1 MKKSKKF
8 KYQLI
13 LLFLLS
19 FGISNAQEFLT
30 IIMLRQILQMELF
43 LKEKI
48 QAVLNSNSVS
58 FTSSDNAARN
68 RTSNAQVQASN
79 NVNTLDLNYSQLN
92 QVNAADYQNI
102 KNCIVKV
109 TSVVS
114 AIDLNALNQ
123 FENLEIIHIII
134 ETPSLTGD
142 IRQLITMNNT
152 TVLISYQISI
162 PQ

>member
-19 FGISNAQEFLT
+19 FGISNAQEF
-30 IIMLRQILQMELF
+30 F
-43 LKEKI
+43 NYNNVASNSSNGAVLKEKI

-58 FTSSDNAARN
+58 FTSNNAARN

>member
-1 MKKSKKF
+1 MKKSEKF

-19 FGISNAQEFLT
+19 FGISNAQEFFNYNNAT
-30 IIMLRQILQMELF
+30 SNSSNGTV

-48 QAVLNSNSVS
+48 KTVLNSDSVS
-58 FTSSDNAARN
+58 FTSNNTARN
-68 RTSNAQVQASN
+68 RTSNVQVQASN
-79 NVNTLDLNYSQLN
+79 NINTLDLDYSQLN
-92 QVNAADYQNI
+92 EVNATDYQNI

-109 TSVVS
+109 RSVVT

>member
-1 MKKSKKF
+1 M
-8 KYQLI
+8 
-13 LLFLLS
+13 
-19 FGISNAQEFLT
+19 
-30 IIMLRQILQMELF
+30 
-43 LKEKI
+43 
-48 QAVLNSNSVS
+48 LNSNSVS
-58 FTSSDNAARN
+58 FTSNNAARN